1 MDLTFEVKTWN
12 INSHINRWFIVNEY
26 ILFFETPENRVQT
39 SENDVC
45 VYGTRV
51 YGTRIE

>member
-1 MDLTFEVKTWN
+1 MYSLTMN
-12 INSHINRWFIVNEY
+12 HLFI
-26 ILFFETPENRVQT
+26 FFETPENRVQT

-45 VYGTRV
+45 VYGTCVYGTRV